1 MTEQTTPTDA
11 ALPHQLPQANASTLI
26 YNEAGEY
33 LLHLRDDIPGIW
45 EPGSWSLLGGGRE
58 PGDRSLEETA
68 RRELR
73 EEAGLELPD
82 LTPFTVEEAR
92 GSDGGTVPIQIFTG
106 RWAGDPAT
114 LNLTE
119 GVMLHWFRPE
129 VMPRLRMASSTRDL
143 IRRHAELLRR
153 DSLGTVAEETADNSS
168 PADQPSPPPTLSG
181 GGRTVL
187 NGIGV
192 HLYLEDADGEVL
204 LGLRHPDSAYAGSMW
219 HFLAGHCEQES
230 ALTCLVREAHEEA
243 GLRIEPGDVELV
255 HVVHLVDTPGGQP
268 RMQMVFRARRWS
280 GVPELREPDKCTGW
294 RWWPPNGLP
303 AQTVPYTRAAIEGIR
318 AGRRYTE
325 MGWS

>member
-11 ALPHQLPQANASTLI
+11 APTGQLPRANASMLI
-26 YNEAGEY
+26 HNGAGEY

-45 EPGSWSLLGGGRE
+45 EPGAWSLLGGGRE

-82 LTPFTVEEAR
+82 LAPFAVEQAR
-92 GSDGGTVPIQIFTG
+92 DSDGRTVAIQIFTG

-129 VMPRLRMASSTRDL
+129 VMPRLRMAPSTRDL
-143 IRRHAELLRR
+143 IRRHTELLRR
-153 DSLGTVAEETADNSS
+153 DSPGTATEGAADNSS
-168 PADQPSPPPTLSG
+168 PADHSPLSMPSG

-187 NGIGV
+187 HAIGA
-192 HLYLEDADGEVL
+192 HLHLEDADGRVL
-204 LGLRHPDSAYAGSMW
+204 LGLRHPNSASAGSTW

-243 GLRIEPGDVELV
+243 GLRIEPGDVELA
-255 HVVHLVDTPGGQP
+255 HVVHLVDTPGGRP

-280 GVPELREPDKCTGW
+280 GIPEVREPDRCTDW
-294 RWWPPNGLP
+294 RWWPPDGLP